1 MKKTLLIGIPA
12 LVAIVAA
19 VLLLAP
25 KPAAK
30 PEALP
35 VTQEKPSTAPRVLAE
50 GRVLAYPGAEVTV
63 GTDSGGTIVSLPVTE
78 KSVVKKGDLIAEIRA
93 EDLRAALAEAS
104 ARVAETRADIRLGEQ
119 EVARLE
125 RLRVSGM
132 TSQQSLERGQRDLD
146 AARARLQTALAT
158 VKRMEAVLDKA
169 RILAPISGVVTA
181 RHAHPGETLA
191 PGARLATIADL
202 DRLRIEAEVDEY
214 DAGRIRLGASVRIRA
229 EGYAG
234 DGWQGKVE
242 EIPDAVVGRK
252 LKPLDPGRPED
263 TRVLLVK
270 IAPDGKT
277 PLKLGQRVEVE
288 IATGGI

>member
-1 MKKTLLIGIPA
+1 MNRTVMGILA
-12 LVAIVAA
+12 LAAIVAA

-25 KPAAK
+25 KPAVK
-30 PEALP
+30 LEAP
-35 VTQEKPSTAPRVLAE
+35 QVAPLKQLVAQRVLAE
-50 GRVLAYPGAEVTV
+50 GRVMTYPGAEVTV

-78 KSVVKKGDLIAEIRA
+78 KSLVRKGDLVAEIRA
-93 EDLRAALAEAS
+93 DDLRAALAEAR
-104 ARVAETRADIRLGEQ
+104 ARVSETRADIRFGEQ

-132 TSQQSLERGQRDLD
+132 TSQQSLERGLRDLD

-169 RILAPISGVVTA
+169 RILAPIAGVVTA
-181 RHAHPGETLA
+181 RYAHPGETLA
-191 PGARLATIADL
+191 TGARLATIADL

-229 EGYAG
+229 EGYEG
-234 DGWQGKVE
+234 DGWAGKVA

-288 IATGGI
+288 IEVGQ